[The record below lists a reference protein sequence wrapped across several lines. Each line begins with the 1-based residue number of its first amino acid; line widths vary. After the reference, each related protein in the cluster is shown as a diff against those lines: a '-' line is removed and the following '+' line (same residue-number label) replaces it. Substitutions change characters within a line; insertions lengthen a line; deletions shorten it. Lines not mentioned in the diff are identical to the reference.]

1 MPLRVAFFG
10 LPMAA
15 LLLEHDGHELV
26 YLALSRTD
34 TPGYRRIQKRHG
46 GRALVRPD
54 VSSPEVLAGVRASRP
69 DLLVSWFWTTRLPES
84 LVAAAPLGGFG
95 VHPSLLPR
103 HRGPDPYFW
112 AIDQGD
118 TITGVTAHRIAA
130 AYDTGAILG
139 QRTLAIDPRWSAW
152 DLARALDRPSLA
164 LLRETTQAFA
174 SGAPPAEQPQDDTNA
189 TEAPA
194 PPEDW
199 AELEWDTPTEALLRR
214 IRALAPAPGAFFGF
228 GDQTITITRARAA
241 QTNEIPSVLYPGEGF
256 AGPAGPA
263 IRTQDG
269 GVVILAAED
278 DDGPLGPDALAA
290 LFREDALG

>member
-26 YLALSRTD
+26 YVGLSRTD
-34 TPGYRRIQKRHG
+34 TPGYRRIRKRWG
-46 GRALVRPD
+46 SDAKIRPD
-54 VSSPEVLAGVRASRP
+54 VTSPEVLAEVRAARP

-84 LVAAAPLGGFG
+84 LVATAPLGGFG

-118 TITGVTAHRIAA
+118 TTTGVTAHRIAA

-139 QRTLAIDPRWSAW
+139 QRTLAIDPGWSAW
-152 DLARALDRPSLA
+152 DLAKALDRPSLA
-164 LLRETTQAFA
+164 LLRETVHAFA
-174 SGAPPAEQPQDDTNA
+174 KGTPPTERAQEDAFA

-194 PPEDW
+194 PPEEW
-199 AELEWDTPTEALLRR
+199 AEIVWEDPTETILRR

-228 GDQTITITRARAA
+228 ADETITITRARVA
-241 QTNEIPSVLYPGEGF
+241 QPHEIPSVLLPGEGF
-256 AGPAGPA
+256 SGPHGSA
-263 IRTQDG
+263 IRTGDG
-269 GVVILAAED
+269 GIVLLAGED
-278 DDGPLGPDALAA
+278 DEGPLSASRLAN
-290 LFREDALG
+290 LFKGDVPE